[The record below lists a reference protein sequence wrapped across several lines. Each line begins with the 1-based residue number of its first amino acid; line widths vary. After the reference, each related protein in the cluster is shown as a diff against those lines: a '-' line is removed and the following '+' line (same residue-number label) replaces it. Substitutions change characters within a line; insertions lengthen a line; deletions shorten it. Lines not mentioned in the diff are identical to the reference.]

1 MLYCHYMLTEFVDRP
16 TDVILLFSP
25 IICDVTLDLLT
36 EFVDRPPVPALKHN
50 LAIAYLLPI
59 SIVMQ
64 K

>member
-1 MLYCHYMLTEFVDRP
+1 MLTEFVDRT